1 MLHIVLC
8 DKNTE
13 DMSQLEYTI
22 KEILNG
28 KVIISK
34 HNNPFSLRSAVDSIQ
49 RQVNSLEKSWQSDA
63 SSNMLSIMNKMTPV
77 FERFESIVNDYSKFL
92 STTADR
98 YSRTEE
104 SINEATNELNFK

>member
-1 MLHIVLC
+1 
-8 DKNTE
+8 
-13 DMSQLEYTI
+13 
-22 KEILNG
+22 
-28 KVIISK
+28 
-34 HNNPFSLRSAVDSIQ
+34 
-49 RQVNSLEKSWQSDA
+49 
-63 SSNMLSIMNKMTPV
+63 MLSIMNKMTPV